1 MRKTLGTCV
10 VALLLAVP
18 LIVGDV
24 GSITA
29 GDAPLPVADPGRE
42 SVPPTSV
49 VTAFGAVD
57 SGTVHRTV
65 VTYEPYTIID
75 SKTGVQ
81 KTEYRQVQRVVSAKV
96 PTDPVEIESLRKR
109 LKELHER
116 RIESLTPAELA
127 TEVSQGAADAK
138 EREAW
143 GKLQE
148 ARAHLLKVSAEFP
161 DTQAARIAVA
171 AQNAIPE
178 TERPTGPEPTTA
190 PFTPMPR
197 NPLPT
202 Y

>member
-1 MRKTLGTCV
+1 MRKTLGICV
-10 VALLLAVP
+10 VALLLAMP
-18 LIVGDV
+18 LIAGDV

-42 SVPPTSV
+42 SVLPTSV

-127 TEVSQGAADAK
+127 TEVFQGAAEEK

-143 GKLQE
+143 AKLQE
-148 ARAHLLKVSAEFP
+148 ARSMLRKISEEFP
-161 DTQAARIAVA
+161 NTRAARA
-171 AQNAIPE
+171 ATSAQSGIPD
-178 TERPTGPEPTTA
+178 TYRTTDPDPTIPASLSQPT
-190 PFTPMPR
+190 PIKGV
-197 NPLPT
+197 
-202 Y
+202 